1 MKVVVI
7 VDRNGFFYVF
17 NCENGDFIC
26 GFLFVDKLNWVKGLD
41 EKGWFIY
48 IEENC
53 LGSLV

>member
-1 MKVVVI
+1 MVVI

-41 EKGWFIY
+41 EKG
-48 IEENC
+48 
-53 LGSLV
+53 